1 MKNLICL
8 LSCCLAFQIQA
19 QNLEDFLSYA
29 FASELTRSPSAEKVA
44 WVENKTGA
52 RNIWLAALPEL
63 EGIQLTQ
70 YQKDDGQ
77 AINNLI
83 FTQSEKEILYVRGS
97 NANRRGEFP
106 NPALIT
112 SGVSQEIRLITLENG
127 IDSLLTTGRSI
138 ALAPNRDLLA
148 FVKGGKIWSMDL
160 ETGNSPRQLIHT
172 RGNCNN
178 IQWSPDGSKIA
189 FVSNRGDHSFVGIY
203 DLESGALTYLNPS
216 VDRDQAPVWSSNG
229 QQIAYMKVPRQKD
242 WLIFEAH
249 RSGLPWSIWVAD
261 VSTFRSRQLWKADE
275 GDGSVFRSISAS
287 NQLFWSADD
296 QIVFPWERYGWTN
309 LFSVAV
315 KTSEVHRLTD
325 GPFEV
330 QFVSISPD
338 RKRMLYSSNQDDPD
352 RQHIWQTEIATR
364 KTRQLTF
371 GKGIQWS
378 PVALK
383 QKSLCIASGPTY
395 PASVVAIDGDKLLPV
410 NQSNRDYPAT
420 LLTEPEGITFEAED
434 GLTIHG
440 QLFKPKDYDPN
451 KRYPGLL
458 FFHGG
463 SRRQMLLGFHHRGY
477 YHYAYAQNQYLASQG
492 YLVLSVNYRSGIGYG
507 LAFRE
512 AEKYGATGAS
522 EVMDVVAA
530 GKYMQARSDVDASRL
545 GLWGG
550 SYGGYLT
557 AWGLIK
563 EPDMFAAGV
572 DIHGAHDWNVIIK
585 NFIPSYEPLERPI
598 FSKLAY
604 ESSPMAHIDQW
615 KSPVLLIHGDD
626 DRNVPFSETVD
637 LAEALRK
644 QGVTFEQ
651 LIFPDEV
658 HGFLLHRNWLK
669 AYQASTDFFDRK
681 LKLVND

>member
-249 RSGLPWSIWVAD
+249 RSGLPWS
-261 VSTFRSRQLWKADE
+261 
-275 GDGSVFRSISAS
+275 SAT
-287 NQLFWSADD
+287 Q
-296 QIVFPWERYGWTN
+296 
-309 LFSVAV
+309 
-315 KTSEVHRLTD
+315 
-325 GPFEV
+325 
-330 QFVSISPD
+330 
-338 RKRMLYSSNQDDPD
+338 
-352 RQHIWQTEIATR
+352 
-364 KTRQLTF
+364 
-371 GKGIQWS
+371 
-378 PVALK
+378 
-383 QKSLCIASGPTY
+383 
-395 PASVVAIDGDKLLPV
+395 
-410 NQSNRDYPAT
+410 
-420 LLTEPEGITFEAED
+420 
-434 GLTIHG
+434 
-440 QLFKPKDYDPN
+440 
-451 KRYPGLL
+451 
-458 FFHGG
+458 
-463 SRRQMLLGFHHRGY
+463 
-477 YHYAYAQNQYLASQG
+477 
-492 YLVLSVNYRSGIGYG
+492 
-507 LAFRE
+507 
-512 AEKYGATGAS
+512 
-522 EVMDVVAA
+522 
-530 GKYMQARSDVDASRL
+530 
-545 GLWGG
+545 
-550 SYGGYLT
+550 
-557 AWGLIK
+557 
-563 EPDMFAAGV
+563 
-572 DIHGAHDWNVIIK
+572 
-585 NFIPSYEPLERPI
+585 
-598 FSKLAY
+598 
-604 ESSPMAHIDQW
+604 IDQG
-615 KSPVLLIHGDD
+615 SPSQWVTL
-626 DRNVPFSETVD
+626 VD
-637 LAEALRK
+637 LGGRCVHLSIPTALESR
-644 QGVTFEQ
+644 
-651 LIFPDEV
+651 
-658 HGFLLHRNWLK
+658 
-669 AYQASTDFFDRK
+669 
-681 LKLVND
+681 